1 MGDINS
7 TQKQILPG
15 GTVSDD
21 KPLLLIEG
29 KHSSEDNSLVK

>member
-1 MGDINS
+1 MGDINP

-15 GTVSDD
+15 GTVQDD

-29 KHSSEDNSLVK
+29 KHSSADNSFIK